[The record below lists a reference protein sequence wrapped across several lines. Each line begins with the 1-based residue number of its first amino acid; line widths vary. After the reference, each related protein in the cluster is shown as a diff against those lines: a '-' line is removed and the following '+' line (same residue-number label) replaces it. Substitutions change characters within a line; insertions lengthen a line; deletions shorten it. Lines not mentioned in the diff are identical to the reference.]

1 MSKKKEKKTIQK
13 SKIGV
18 AAKLYFVINALIAVL
33 LIVLGIMQ
41 FSHLLTIQNSTGYS
55 MMTPENIATPLILLG
70 CGLVILLMGW
80 IGNIV
85 IATFGKIDKNVA
97 TIKKA
102 VDLSTTEA
110 DDKHKPENT
119 GVTDG
124 KE

>member
-1 MSKKKEKKTIQK
+1 
-13 SKIGV
+13 
-18 AAKLYFVINALIAVL
+18 
-33 LIVLGIMQ
+33 
-41 FSHLLTIQNSTGYS
+41 

-85 IATFGKIDKNVA
+85 IATFGKVDKNVA
-97 TIKKA
+97 AIKKA
-102 VDLSTTEA
+102 VELPTAETKS
-110 DDKHKPENT
+110 ENT